1 MRQSKNGQLS
11 YKHHPINDWEII
23 FPFFSGS
30 LGGSWKKEKEKNCE
44 NLEYGNVECENVE
57 IEHVENE
64 SVENKTV
71 ENGNVEY
78 VNLEIGMIRE
88 IRKF

>member
-23 FPFFSGS
+23 FPFLSGS

-44 NLEYGNVECENVE
+44 NLEYGNVECE
-57 IEHVENE
+57 
-64 SVENKTV
+64 SVENKNV

-88 IRKF
+88 IRNF